1 LIHIFLSYFSVQHYF
16 CPVLPTGKC
25 RTGRGGSMI
34 SEVFRQ
40 RPANG
45 GEDDQGLMS
54 NGSEQSEHALALP
67 GGPPLSSTILGGIL
81 IGSLLDRW
89 LGSDPWLTI
98 TGIVLGLTGAIIG
111 LIRVLNRLNRD
122 N

>member
-1 LIHIFLSYFSVQHYF
+1 MDTDFSRIIRVDQPASVKIRGSF
-16 CPVLPTGKC
+16 CSDL
-25 RTGRGGSMI
+25 

-40 RPANG
+40 WTANCR
-45 GEDDQGLMS
+45 EDDHGLMS
-54 NGSEQSEHALALP
+54 NGSEQSKLALT
-67 GGPPLSSTILGGIL
+67 LTVVTLFSSNILGGIL
-81 IGSLLDRW
+81 IGYLLDRW

>member
-1 LIHIFLSYFSVQHYF
+1 MDTDFSRIIRVDPPASVKIRGPF
-16 CPVLPTGKC
+16 CSNL
-25 RTGRGGSMI
+25 

-40 RPANG
+40 WTTNCL
-45 GEDDQGLMS
+45 EDDQDLMS
-54 NGSEQSEHALALP
+54 NGSEQSKLALS
-67 GGPPLSSTILGGIL
+67 LTVVTLFSSNILGGLL
-81 IGSLLDRW
+81 IGYLLDRW
-89 LGSDPWLTI
+89 LGSGPWLTI

>member
-1 LIHIFLSYFSVQHYF
+1 
-16 CPVLPTGKC
+16 
-25 RTGRGGSMI
+25 MI

-40 RPANG
+40 WPANG

-54 NGSEQSEHALALP
+54 NGSEQSKLALT
-67 GGPPLSSTILGGIL
+67 LTVVTLFSSNILGGIL
-81 IGSLLDRW
+81 IGYLLDRW

>member
-1 LIHIFLSYFSVQHYF
+1 
-16 CPVLPTGKC
+16 
-25 RTGRGGSMI
+25 MI

-40 RPANG
+40 WPADWQEG
-45 GEDDQGLMS
+45 DQGLMS
-54 NGSEQSEHALALP
+54 NGSEQSKLALT
-67 GGPPLSSTILGGIL
+67 LAVVTLFSSNILGGIL
-81 IGSLLDRW
+81 IGYLLDRW
-89 LGSDPWLTI
+89 LGTGPWMVI

>member
-1 LIHIFLSYFSVQHYF
+1 MTSK
-16 CPVLPTGKC
+16 VL
-25 RTGRGGSMI
+25 
-34 SEVFRQ
+34 RQ
-40 RPANG
+40 WPAIG
-45 GEDDQGLMS
+45 GEDGQGLMS
-54 NGSEQSEHALALP
+54 NGSEQSKLALT
-67 GGPPLSSTILGGIL
+67 LTVVTLFSSNILGGIL
-81 IGSLLDRW
+81 IGYLLDRW

>member
-1 LIHIFLSYFSVQHYF
+1 MDVGFLKSSA
-16 CPVLPTGKC
+16 KS
-25 RTGRGGSMI
+25 R
-34 SEVFRQ
+34 E
-40 RPANG
+40 
-45 GEDDQGLMS
+45 EDQGLMS
-54 NGSEQSEHALALP
+54 NGSEQSKLAMTLTVVT
-67 GGPPLSSTILGGIL
+67 LFSSNILGGIL
-81 IGSLLDRW
+81 IGYLLDRW